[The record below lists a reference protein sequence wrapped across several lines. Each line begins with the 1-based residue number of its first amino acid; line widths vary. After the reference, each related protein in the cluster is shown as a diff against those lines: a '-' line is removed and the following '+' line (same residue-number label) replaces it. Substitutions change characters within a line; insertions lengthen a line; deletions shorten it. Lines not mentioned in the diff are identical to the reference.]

1 MSLQGTF
8 TEVHQFTKSY
18 KHMWARDVAKASM
31 NYDLKGVIERLKES
45 VPTKFDAKD
54 NIGSLRKKT
63 MKATGPGYIPEEEGK
78 ISVGIVGAGVAGLFA
93 ALLFDWLNGHEELK
107 GKGLKI
113 SYDILE
119 AAGADRLGG
128 RLYTHH
134 FSDEEH
140 DYYDVG
146 AMRFP
151 NNTIMKRT
159 FQLFQYIG
167 ITQESKP
174 GLIPYYL
181 KDELDECPAYFN
193 DITTRGNVWD
203 PKKKANDP
211 YQVNEGLPPNGK
223 IRPERLLKTNPS
235 ELVSTALEV
244 FTKVAKERFKAAI
257 AEEEE
262 EEKQGF
268 KSVGEDGERRPR
280 GPASQKLWD
289 LLMKA
294 DHMSVRQFLGSG
306 QPRKEGEE
314 PEPPAEDEFP
324 QGPGFN
330 YNTIEYLETMTYGT
344 GWYDQSLTECVLEEL
359 DFHTPDMDDDPAT
372 KDIQYWWC
380 IDGGAQEIAKR
391 MALKI
396 KKRIEYNTK
405 VQSID
410 AQVPLRRERKAGTY
424 TPMKIKTTRTDPK
437 TKKVETKDREYF
449 AIFNSTT
456 LGALQRME
464 LSDAGLSWGTKQA
477 IRALGYGASSK
488 VGMKFRTAWWQTPP
502 FNIAKGGVS
511 RTDLPLRVCVYPS
524 YNIKSNEGED
534 KWDPTKPAVLLCSY
548 TWGQDAQ
555 RIGALCSNNTT
566 QDDAELKRLIIHDL
580 ARLHARRERP
590 FEEMVK
596 FLEEQYIDHHGYDWY
611 RDQHMSGAFAY
622 FGPGQFSNMWQ
633 EIIKPNAL
641 GQLYI
646 VGEAAS
652 SHHAWI
658 VGALESVVRAV
669 YVMFQGLQN
678 GNEDFE
684 AYDIVLKLLRTGSDS
699 DKSVSLP
706 LKKDGE
712 MPSGLPFH
720 PLPEEMPTRQFWTTK
735 DQELTASPEKEANE
749 EHVDMTYGAA
759 LAVLSLIE
767 SFYELGVDKKDT
779 Y

>member
-1 MSLQGTF
+1 M
-8 TEVHQFTKSY
+8 KS
-18 KHMWARDVAKASM
+18 
-31 NYDLKGVIERLKES
+31 
-45 VPTKFDAKD
+45 
-54 NIGSLRKKT
+54 
-63 MKATGPGYIPEEEGK
+63 
-78 ISVGIVGAGVAGLFA
+78 
-93 ALLFDWLNGHEELK
+93 
-107 GKGLKI
+107 
-113 SYDILE
+113 
-119 AAGADRLGG
+119 
-128 RLYTHH
+128 
-134 FSDEEH
+134 
-140 DYYDVG
+140 
-146 AMRFP
+146 
-151 NNTIMKRT
+151 
-159 FQLFQYIG
+159 
-167 ITQESKP
+167 
-174 GLIPYYL
+174 LIPYDL
-181 KDELDECPAYFN
+181 KDELDEYPAYFN
-193 DITTRGNVWD
+193 EITPRGNVWD
-203 PKKKANDP
+203 PKESSNDP
-211 YQVNEGLPPNGK
+211 YQVNESLPANGK

-235 ELVSTALEV
+235 ELVRTAPKVLI
-244 FTKVAKERFKAAI
+244 KVAKERFKAAI
-257 AEEEE
+257 AEKQE

-268 KSVGEDGERRPR
+268 KSVGEDGECRPR
-280 GPASQKLWD
+280 GPASQK
-289 LLMKA
+289 
-294 DHMSVRQFLGSG
+294 G

-314 PEPPAEDEFP
+314 PEPPAEDEFH
-324 QGPGFN
+324 QGPGFD
-330 YNTIEYLETMTYGT
+330 YNTIEYLETMTYGK
-344 GWYDQSLTECVLEEL
+344 GWYDQSVTECVLEEL

-380 IDGGAQEIAKR
+380 IDGGARKIVKR

-456 LGALQRME
+456 LGAFQRME

-502 FNIAKGGVS
+502 FNIGKGGIS

-524 YNIKSNEGED
+524 YNIKSNEGEY
-534 KWDPTKPAVLLCSY
+534 KWDSTKPAVLLCSY
-548 TWGQDAQ
+548 TWSQDAQ
-555 RIGALCSNNTT
+555 HIGALCSNNTT

-590 FEEMVK
+590 FEEMMK

-611 RDQHMSGAFAY
+611 RDKHMSGAFAY
-622 FGPGQFSNMWQ
+622 LGPGQFS
-633 EIIKPNAL
+633 K
-641 GQLYI
+641 
-646 VGEAAS
+646 AAS
-652 SHHAWI
+652 SHHTWI

-678 GNEDFE
+678 GNENFE
-684 AYDIVLKLLRTGSDS
+684 AYGIVLKLLRTGSDS
-699 DKSVSLP
+699 DKNASLP

-735 DQELTASPEKEANE
+735 DQELTACPEKEANG

>member
-1 MSLQGTF
+1 MSSQGTF

-18 KHMWARDVAKASM
+18 KHMWARDVAKATM
-31 NYDLKGVIERLKES
+31 DYDLKGLIERLKES
-45 VPTKFDAKD
+45 VPARFDAND
-54 NIGSLRKKT
+54 SIGSIREKT
-63 MKATGPGYIPEEEGK
+63 KESTGPGYIPEEQGK

-93 ALLFDWLNGHEELK
+93 ALLFDWPNGHEELK

-113 SYDILE
+113 SYEILE
-119 AAGADRLGG
+119 AAGAERLGG

-159 FQLFQYIG
+159 FQLFHYIG

-181 KDELDECPAYFN
+181 KGQLDQCPACFN

-203 PKKKANDP
+203 PKKEANDP

-223 IRPERLLKTNPS
+223 IRPERLLKTDLS
-235 ELVSTALEV
+235 ELVSEALKV
-244 FTKVAKERFKAAI
+244 FTKVAKEKFQAAI
-257 AEEEE
+257 AEQKE

-268 KSVGEDGERRPR
+268 KS
-280 GPASQKLWD
+280 
-289 LLMKA
+289 A

-306 QPRKEGEE
+306 RPRQDGEE

-330 YNTIEYLETMTYGT
+330 YNTIKYLETMTYGT

-359 DFHTPDMDDDPAT
+359 DFHTPDMDYNPAT
-372 KDIQYWWC
+372 KDIQYWRC
-380 IDGGAQEIAKR
+380 VDGGAQEIAKR

-405 VQSID
+405 VRSID
-410 AQVPLRRERKAGTY
+410 AQVPLRRERKAGEY
-424 TPMKIKTTRTDPK
+424 TAMKIKTTRTDPK

-456 LGALQRME
+456 LGAFQRME
-464 LSDAGLSWGTKQA
+464 LFDAGLSWGTKQA

-534 KWDPTKPAVLLCSY
+534 KWDPTKPAVFLCSY

-580 ARLHARRERP
+580 ARLHARIEYP
-590 FEEMVK
+590 FEKLVT
-596 FLEEQYIDHHGYDWY
+596 FLEDQYIDHHGYDWY
-611 RDQHMSGAFAY
+611 RDQNMSGAFAY

-641 GQLYI
+641 GQLYL

-678 GNEDFE
+678 GNEKFE

-699 DKSVSLP
+699 DKNVSLP
-706 LKKDGE
+706 LKKDGY
-712 MPSGLPFH
+712 MPTGLPFH